1 MKKIAAL
8 IFAFLALSTGSAA
21 AQVQQG
27 YVVLDGNKHLQTMF
41 SFMCESTW
49 NCPGQV
55 LIDYTGSE
63 VGTSTNPLRTDPT
76 GTTPQPVTQSGTW
89 ATSGLAA
96 NGAVPS
102 GNPNWVAGWDGT
114 YVRALLTDSSGRL
127 VVNGNGTFTVVQ
139 PTGTN
144 LHIVCDSG
152 CSGGG
157 GGGGSSQL
165 DAAAFTAGTSPMTVV
180 GGLYSASIPT
190 LTNGQ
195 AGAAALTADR
205 NLFVNLAK
213 LAGVALGAPSNYG
226 TAPGAVE
233 AQGVNA
239 YVTNAVTV
247 AQATAAS
254 LNVTAVGTGTFA
266 VQAAQSGSWSVTA
279 VQPTGTNLHMVCDSG
294 CSAAGAPTDEGPFTP
309 GTTGQSPVG
318 GFYQTTA
325 TSNPLTTGQM
335 GAFQVTANR
344 ALFTNLRNS
353 AGAEIGTSAS
363 PLEVGMNTTPSLAN
377 GSGVVP
383 TQGGAVL
390 SATNGGYQN
399 ILQSNAVLSATN
411 GLYVNLLQGNAVVAS
426 GNPIF
431 AQLTGGSAT
440 IGALTANQTINVAQ
454 VNGVTTLANA
464 GAVGTGSQRVAV
476 GQDATTIAGSAPGT
490 AGSASANVIS
500 VQGIASMTPLLVN
513 PGTAANFGVGTI
525 AASVPGNAVYV
536 GLNVAGNLR
545 GQTGVSPTG
554 SVYAAQ
560 NDITSLNGVALGSP
574 SNYGTGPGAVAVL
587 GVNAFV
593 TNTVA
598 ITASALPLPSNAA
611 QETGGNLATLAGAV
625 SASVLQANLKQ
636 VNGIT
641 TLAGAGTVGTG
652 AQRVA
657 VGQDTTTIAGAAPG
671 SAGVASANVITVQGI
686 ASMTPL
692 QVAQAT
698 ASSLNATVVG
708 TGTFAVQA
716 AQSGTWTVNP
726 TTIATWGLATTAPGA
741 APTNMQLAG
750 AQYNSSPIAPTNGQ
764 SAALQ
769 ADSNGYLEVNIKAG
783 AAAGGTS
790 QTDAAAFTYGTTPY
804 TPIGGV
810 YNSSITNLSSGDAG
824 AVALTAARSMHVL
837 EDNSATILSTLGT
850 INTNI
855 QAPPALAYQAT
866 WGSACSYSSG
876 DNQWCGDPKGAAWV
890 DIGAINGAAFALGQ
904 AATTASLPV
913 VLPNNPD
920 IRPSSGS
927 VTAQDTSS
935 TSTTGQ
941 NGASIIIGAPTS
953 GSAVVQSINGQ
964 SGTRVLI
971 TGTWTG
977 TLQFEGS
984 PDGGTTWTPIPA
996 RVVGSSYT
1004 QSAVTG
1010 NGQFFTDLAG
1020 LTTIRVRAT
1029 AAWTGTAVAQF
1040 DFTAA
1045 PGATQVLNPIR
1056 IVDNATGAQAAIA
1069 PASTPPTT
1077 AQAAVVTTPSPD
1089 SPYHLLSAATANS
1102 TNVKSSA
1109 GVIHDITIT
1118 QTTTT
1123 LGDFRL
1129 YDSAT
1134 APTCSSATG
1143 VIGNWAVQSNA
1154 VSPGMHLTFPNG
1166 KVFVNGISFCLTG
1179 AVADN
1184 DNTNFTTGVQVNMDY
1199 K

>member
-1 MKKIAAL
+1 
-8 IFAFLALSTGSAA
+8 
-21 AQVQQG
+21 
-27 YVVLDGNKHLQTMF
+27 
-41 SFMCESTW
+41 
-49 NCPGQV
+49 
-55 LIDYTGSE
+55 
-63 VGTSTNPLRTDPT
+63 
-76 GTTPQPVTQSGTW
+76 
-89 ATSGLAA
+89 
-96 NGAVPS
+96 
-102 GNPNWVAGWDGT
+102 
-114 YVRALLTDSSGRL
+114 
-127 VVNGNGTFTVVQ
+127 
-139 PTGTN
+139 
-144 LHIVCDSG
+144 
-152 CSGGG
+152 
-157 GGGGSSQL
+157 
-165 DAAAFTAGTSPMTVV
+165 
-180 GGLYSASIPT
+180 
-190 LTNGQ
+190 
-195 AGAAALTADR
+195 
-205 NLFVNLAK
+205 
-213 LAGVALGAPSNYG
+213 
-226 TAPGAVE
+226 
-233 AQGVNA
+233 
-239 YVTNAVTV
+239 
-247 AQATAAS
+247 
-254 LNVTAVGTGTFA
+254 
-266 VQAAQSGSWSVTA
+266 
-279 VQPTGTNLHMVCDSG
+279 
-294 CSAAGAPTDEGPFTP
+294 
-309 GTTGQSPVG
+309 
-318 GFYQTTA
+318 
-325 TSNPLTTGQM
+325 M

-353 AGAEIGTSAS
+353 SGAEIGTSAS
-363 PLEVGMNTTPSLAN
+363 PLEVGLNTTPSLAN

-390 SATNGGYQN
+390 SATNGGFDN
-399 ILQSNAVLSATN
+399 ILQGNAVLSATN

-431 AQLTGGSAT
+431 AQLTAGSAV
-440 IGALTANQTINVAQ
+440 IGALTANQTVNVAQ
-454 VNGVTTLANA
+454 IAGTTTLVNA
-464 GAVGTGSQRVAV
+464 GAVGAGTQRVAV
-476 GQDATTIAGSAPGT
+476 GQDITTIAGSAPGA

-671 SAGVASANVITVQGI
+671 SAGTASANVITVQGI

-750 AQYNSSPIAPTNGQ
+750 AQYNSSPITLSTTQ
-764 SAALQ
+764 TAALQ
-769 ADSNGYLEVNIKAG
+769 VDANGYLEIHIAAG
-783 AAAGGTS
+783 GGSGGTS
-790 QTDAAAFTYGTTPY
+790 QTDEASFTYGTTVY
-804 TPIGGV
+804 TPVGGV
-810 YNSSITNLSSGDAG
+810 YNASITSLSSGQAG

-837 EDNSATILSTLGT
+837 DDNSATISATLTT

-855 QAPPALAYQAT
+855 QAAPNLNYQAT
-866 WGSACSYSSG
+866 WGSSCTYSSG
-876 DNQWCGDPKGAAWV
+876 ASAWCIDPHGAAWM
-890 DIGAINGAAFALGQ
+890 DIGAVNGAALALGQ
-904 AATTASLPV
+904 TAAANSIPV

-920 IRPSSGS
+920 IRPSSGT

-935 TSTTGQ
+935 TTTTGQ
-941 NGASIIIGAPTS
+941 NGASIITGSPTTNS
-953 GSAVVQSINGQ
+953 TVSQAVNGESSA
-964 SGTRVLI
+964 RVLI

-977 TLQFEGS
+977 TIEIDGS
-984 PDGGTTWTPIPA
+984 LDGGTTWTPIPA

-1004 QSAVTG
+1004 QSSVTG
-1010 NGQFFTDLAG
+1010 NGQFFADLAG
-1020 LTTIRVRAT
+1020 LTNVRARGA
-1029 AAWTGTAVAQF
+1029 AAWTGTATVLF
-1040 DFTAA
+1040 TFTAE
-1045 PGATQVLNPIR
+1045 PGAVQVLNPVR
-1056 IVDNATGAQAAIA
+1056 IVDNTSGAQATIKA
-1069 PASTPPTT
+1069 ASTPAATT
-1077 AQAAVVTTPSPD
+1077 DTAVVTTPNPS
-1089 SPYHLLSAATANS
+1089 SSYHLLSAASNNA
-1102 TNVKSSA
+1102 TNVKSTP
-1109 GVIHDITIT
+1109 GVVYDITIT

-1123 LGDFRL
+1123 LGDLRL
-1129 YDSAT
+1129 YDSASS
-1134 APTCSSATG
+1134 PTCSSATG

-1154 VSPGMHLTFPNG
+1154 VSPGMHLTFPVG
-1166 KVFVNGISFCLTG
+1166 KVFANGISFCLTG

-1184 DNTNFTTGVQVNMDY
+1184 DNTNFVTGAQVNMDY